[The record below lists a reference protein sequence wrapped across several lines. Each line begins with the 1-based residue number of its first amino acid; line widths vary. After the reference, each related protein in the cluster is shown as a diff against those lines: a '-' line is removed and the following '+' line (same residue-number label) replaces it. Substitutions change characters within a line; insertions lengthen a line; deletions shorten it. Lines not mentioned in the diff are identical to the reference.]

1 MKFVWGVSGLL
12 LIVILGLT
20 AGCGADSGDPD
31 AGPVPGVLEISGD
44 DDEVVKIGGNYV
56 LRSDQEVERI
66 VVISGLARIEG
77 TVRDEMVV
85 IAGGATLAGSARVQG
100 DAVVLGGTVEIEE
113 GAAVEGDLVVLGG
126 GLEVPAGFE
135 PGGEQVSIQAIPAGG
150 MVPDVIPWFTHGL
163 LLGRPIVP
171 SLPWVW
177 GIVAVLAVLYLL
189 INFVFPGTVQAC
201 AQALD
206 EKPLSVGLAGMLAV
220 VLIAPVSLMLV
231 VTVVGLVLIPFFW
244 ILLLVATLVGSVG
257 VARWIGRR
265 ILAEGSPENRTDAA
279 RSLLIGFAAI
289 TVVYMIPVLGFA
301 TWSVLCVLA
310 LGAAT
315 TEAFAGLRRESP
327 AVVPPGVPSPPP
339 VSAGAGPVDAGTPEV
354 RTNSALPDESEPA
367 EDLSTFPRAGF
378 LHRIGALL
386 IDFIMVAFVAYL
398 LGIHAG
404 ITILLFLAYRVAH
417 WSWRGTTVGGIICR
431 LRVAR
436 TDGTPIRFA
445 EAAVRGLGSILST
458 LVFGLGWLW
467 ILWDAERQAWHDK
480 IAGTVV
486 VRVPSDWPR

>member
-1 MKFVWGVSGLL
+1 MKFVWDVAGLM

-20 AGCGADSGDPD
+20 AGCGADTSDPD
-31 AGPVPGVLEISGD
+31 AAPVPGVLEIGGD
-44 DDEVVKIGGNYV
+44 DGEVVKIGGDYV

-66 VVISGLARIEG
+66 VVISGRARIEG

-113 GAAVEGDLVVLGG
+113 GAAVQGDLVVLGG

-135 PGGEQVSIQAIPAGG
+135 PGGEQVSIGAIPVGG
-150 MVPDVIPWFTHGL
+150 MVADVIPWFTHGL

-171 SLPWVW
+171 GLPWVW
-177 GIVAVLAVLYLL
+177 AIVAVLAVLYLL
-189 INFVFPGTVQAC
+189 INFVFPGTVHAC

-206 EKPLSVGLAGMLAV
+206 ERPLSVGLVGMLAV

-244 ILLLVATLVGSVG
+244 ILLLVAALVGSVG

-265 ILAEGSPENRTDAA
+265 ILDEGSPENRADAA
-279 RSLLIGFAAI
+279 RSLLIGFAVI
-289 TVVYMIPVLGFA
+289 TLVYMIPVVGFA
-301 TWSVLCVLA
+301 AWSVLSVLA

-327 AVVPPGVPSPPP
+327 AVPSPPP
-339 VSAGAGPVDAGTPEV
+339 VSAGGGPVDAGSSEV
-354 RTNSALPDESEPA
+354 HTISALADEPA
-367 EDLSTFPRAGF
+367 PADDLSTFPRARF
-378 LHRIGALL
+378 LNRIGALL
-386 IDFIMVAFVAYL
+386 IDLVMVAFVAYL
-398 LGIHAG
+398 LDVHGG
-404 ITILLFLAYRVAH
+404 RTILLFLAYRVAH

-431 LRVAR
+431 LRVVR
-436 TDGTPIRFA
+436 TDGVPIRFT

-480 IAGTVV
+480 IAGTFV

>member
-1 MKFVWGVSGLL
+1 MKFVWGVSGLM

-31 AGPVPGVLEISGD
+31 AAPVPGVLEIGGD
-44 DDEVVKIGGNYV
+44 DGEVVKIGGNYV

-113 GAAVEGDLVVLGG
+113 GAAVQGDLVVLGG
-126 GLEVPAGFE
+126 GIEVPAGFE
-135 PGGEQVSIQAIPAGG
+135 PGGEQVSIGAIPAGG
-150 MVPDVIPWFTHGL
+150 MVADMIPWFTHGL
-163 LLGRPIVP
+163 LWGRPIVP
-171 SLPWVW
+171 GLPWIW
-177 GIVAVLAVLYLL
+177 AIVAVLAVLYLL
-189 INFVFPGTVQAC
+189 INFVFPGTVHAC

-206 EKPLSVGLAGMLAV
+206 EKPLSVGLVGMLAV

-244 ILLLVATLVGSVG
+244 ILLLVAALFGSVG

-265 ILAEGSPENRTDAA
+265 ILAEGSPENRADAA
-279 RSLLIGFAAI
+279 RSLLIGFAVI
-289 TVVYMIPVLGFA
+289 TLVYMIPVLGFA
-301 TWSVLCVLA
+301 AWSVLCVLA

-315 TEAFAGLRRESP
+315 TEAFAGLRRERP
-327 AVVPPGVPSPPP
+327 AVPSPGVPAPPP
-339 VSAGAGPVDAGTPEV
+339 VSAGTGPVDAGSPEV
-354 RTNSALPDESEPA
+354 HTNSALADEPVPA
-367 EDLSTFPRAGF
+367 DDLSTFPRAR
-378 LHRIGALL
+378 LVNRIGALL
-386 IDFIMVAFVAYL
+386 IDLVMVAFVAYL
-398 LGIHAG
+398 LDIHG
-404 ITILLFLAYRVAH
+404 GRTILLFLIYRVAH

-431 LRVAR
+431 VRVVR
-436 TDGTPIRFA
+436 TDGAPIRFT

-480 IAGTVV
+480 IAGTFV